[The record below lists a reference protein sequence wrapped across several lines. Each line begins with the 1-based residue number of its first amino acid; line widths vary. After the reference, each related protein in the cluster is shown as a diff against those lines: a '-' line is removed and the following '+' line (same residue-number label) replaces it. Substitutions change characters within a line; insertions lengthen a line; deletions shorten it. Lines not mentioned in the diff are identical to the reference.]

1 MAQPP
6 DSPAAADPASR
17 ARTAPQWPWLG
28 AVLALVL
35 VVYLPGIGNLPV
47 FDDALYTDGTLKS
60 RYAELALRPRAIS
73 YGSFVWLDALLGE
86 ALWKQRLGNLVL
98 HLGTVAALWA
108 FYRELLRGLQPPIP
122 EPGEP
127 VLPYHESQA
136 LGLAIAFFAL
146 NPVAVYAVA
155 YLIQRS
161 ILMATLFVVL
171 GLWLFARGLRTR
183 QWWLQVAAALC
194 YGLAVASKEN
204 AILAPLVA
212 LPVYLIAARPTPARL
227 AIVAGSGALL
237 LGIAVFLI
245 WKTMGQIFGQA
256 FDEFSRVYLAQ
267 LASLNPEAPRH
278 AYSLSIENQAWL
290 FFSYGLRW
298 FLPVADWMSISM
310 RPPFPTQWSSFPH
323 VLGPP
328 LYIALIVVG
337 GWLVVRYR
345 DWRAL
350 AGFSLLAPAL
360 LFASEFATV
369 WVQDPFVLYRSYLW
383 AIGVPGLVL
392 CFVHGT
398 STRALAV
405 VFVVVCLLLS
415 WQAIERVLSLATPET
430 AWTDA
435 IRKLPNDPRAVGR
448 WFPYLNRGSYYV
460 DHDQFELAMRDFE
473 VSSSLGDLGIGA
485 FNTGS
490 LLNASGK
497 PQQALVMFDRAEKQ
511 GYDLYSLPFQ
521 RGLAYAALN
530 RPHDAYR
537 EFTATAALKPPPPT
551 STLLLLP
558 LGRTALQTG
567 KPDEA
572 IAALTR
578 YLQAEPG
585 SNEARYLLSMAHI
598 SKGRNEEALDALKT
612 AAEGGSTHYA
622 RALAYH
628 GLGRKADAV
637 REIDT
642 AIRMGPVNPVV
653 QQWQAKIHAMR

>member
-1 MAQPP
+1 
-6 DSPAAADPASR
+6 
-17 ARTAPQWPWLG
+17 LG
-28 AVLALVL
+28 
-35 VVYLPGIGNLPV
+35 VYLPGIGNLPV
-47 FDDALYTDGTLKS
+47 FDDILYTDGTLKS

-86 ALWKQRLGNLVL
+86 ALWKQRLVNLLL

-108 FYRELLRGLQPPIP
+108 FYREILRGVQPPRP
-122 EPGEP
+122 DPGEP

-136 LGLAIAFFAL
+136 LGIAIAFFAL

-161 ILMATLFVVL
+161 ILMATLFVLL
-171 GLWLFARGLRTR
+171 GLWLFARGLRLR
-183 QWWLQVAAALC
+183 QWWLHALAVLC
-194 YGLAVASKEN
+194 YALAVASKEN

-212 LPVYLIAARPTPARL
+212 LPVYIIAARPTRARL
-227 AIVAGSGALL
+227 ALVAATGAVL
-237 LGIAVFLI
+237 LGIAISVLWQQMFN
-245 WKTMGQIFGQA
+245 IFGQA

-267 LASLNPEAPRH
+267 LAALNPDAPRH
-278 AYSLSIENQAWL
+278 AYALSIENQSWL

-310 RPPFPTQWSSFPH
+310 RPPFPTEWSSFPH

-328 LYIALIVVG
+328 LYIALIVAAT
-337 GWLVVRYR
+337 LLLLRFR

-350 AGFSLLAPAL
+350 AGFSLLVPAL

-369 WVQDPFVLYRSYLW
+369 WVQDPFVMYRSYLW

-398 STRALAV
+398 TTRALVV
-405 VFVVVCLLLS
+405 VFIIVGLLLS
-415 WQAIERVLSLATPET
+415 WQAVERVLSLATPET

-460 DHDQFELAMRDFE
+460 DRDQFELAMRDFE
-473 VSSSLGDLGIGA
+473 VSSSLGDLGMGA

-530 RPHDAYR
+530 RPQEAYR
-537 EFTATAALKPPPPT
+537 EFTATAALKPPSPT
-551 STLLLLP
+551 SELLLLP

-567 KPDEA
+567 KTDEA
-572 IAALTR
+572 IASLTR
-578 YLQAEPG
+578 YLQDEPG
-585 SNEARYLLSMAHI
+585 SNEARYLLAMAHI
-598 SKGRNEEALDALKT
+598 SKGEHERALQVLEM
-612 AAEGGSTHYA
+612 AAEGGAIHYA
-622 RALAYH
+622 RAVAYH
-628 GLGRKADAV
+628 GLGRKAQAM

-642 AIRMGPVNPVV
+642 AVRMGPVNPAV

>member
-1 MAQPP
+1 LAQPP
-6 DSPAAADPASR
+6 DSLAPAAPGNRVRISG
-17 ARTAPQWPWLG
+17 PWPWLG
-28 AVLALVL
+28 VVLLVVL
-35 VVYLPGIGNLPV
+35 VIYLPGIGNLPV
-47 FDDALYTDGTLKS
+47 FDDILYTDGTLKS

-86 ALWKQRLGNLVL
+86 ALWKQRLVNLLL

-108 FYRELLRGLQPPIP
+108 FYREILRGVQPPIP
-122 EPGEP
+122 DPGEP

-136 LGLAIAFFAL
+136 LGVAIAFFAL
-146 NPVAVYAVA
+146 NPAAVYAVA

-183 QWWLQVAAALC
+183 QWWLHIVAALC

-204 AILAPLVA
+204 ALLAPLVA
-212 LPVYLIAARPTPARL
+212 LPVYVIAARPTRGRL
-227 AIVAGSGALL
+227 AIVAASGALL
-237 LGIAVFLI
+237 LGIAFAVV
-245 WKTMGQIFGQA
+245 WKMMGNIFGQA
-256 FDEFSRVYLAQ
+256 FDEFSRVYLTQ
-267 LASLNPEAPRH
+267 LAALNPDAPRH
-278 AYSLSIENQAWL
+278 AYPLSIENQAWL

-298 FLPVADWMSISM
+298 LLPVADWMSISL

-328 LYIALIVVG
+328 LYVALIVAATLMLLR
-337 GWLVVRYR
+337 WR

-350 AGFSLLAPAL
+350 AGFSLLVPAL

-398 STRALAV
+398 STRALAA
-405 VFVVVCLLLS
+405 VFVIAGLLLS
-415 WQAIERVLSLATPET
+415 WQAIERVLSLGTPET

-435 IRKLPNDPRAVGR
+435 IRKLPDDPRSVGR
-448 WFPYLNRGSYYV
+448 WFPYLNRGSYYA
-460 DHDQFELAMRDFE
+460 DRDQFELAMRDFE
-473 VSSSLGDLGIGA
+473 VSSSLGDLGMGA

-530 RPHDAYR
+530 RPQDAYR
-537 EFTATAALKPPPPT
+537 ELMAAAAMKPPPPT
-551 STLLLLP
+551 SELLLLP

-572 IAALTR
+572 IEALSR
-578 YLQAEPG
+578 YVKGEPG
-585 SNEARYLLSMAHI
+585 SNEARYLLAMAHI
-598 SKGRNEEALDALKT
+598 SKGEHEKALTVLEP
-612 AAEGGSTHYA
+612 AAEGGAIHYA
-622 RALAYH
+622 RAVAYY
-628 GLGRKADAV
+628 GLGRKAQAV
-637 REIDT
+637 PEIDT
-642 AIRMGPVNPVV
+642 AIRMGPVNPTV

>member
-1 MAQPP
+1 LAQPP
-6 DSPAAADPASR
+6 DSPAPALPGSR
-17 ARTAPQWPWLG
+17 VRIARQWPWLG
-28 AVLALVL
+28 AVLVLAL
-35 VVYLPGIGNLPV
+35 VVYLPGMGNLPV

-60 RYAELALRPRAIS
+60 RYAELSLRPRAIS
-73 YGSFVWLDALLGE
+73 YGSFVWLDAILGE
-86 ALWKQRLGNLVL
+86 SLWKQRLVNLLL

-108 FYRELLRGLQPPIP
+108 FYREILRGVEPPAP
-122 EPGEP
+122 DPGEP
-127 VLPYHESQA
+127 VLPYHESNA

-183 QWWLQVAAALC
+183 QWWLHLGAALC

-204 AILAPLVA
+204 ALLAPLIA
-212 LPVYLIAARPTPARL
+212 LPVYVIAARPTRGRL
-227 AIVAGSGALL
+227 AIVAASGAVLL
-237 LGIAVFLI
+237 AIAVSVV
-245 WKTMGQIFGQA
+245 WKMMGNIFGQA

-267 LASLNPEAPRH
+267 LATLNADAPRH

-290 FFSYGLRW
+290 FFAYGLRW

-310 RPPFPTQWSSFPH
+310 RPPFPTQWWSFPH

-328 LYIALIVVG
+328 LYIAVIVVAAR
-337 GWLVVRYR
+337 LVLRYR

-350 AGFSLLAPAL
+350 AGFSLLVPAL

-383 AIGVPGLVL
+383 AVGVPGLVL

-405 VFVVVCLLLS
+405 VFVVVSLLLS
-415 WQAIERVLSLATPET
+415 WQAVERVLSLANPES

-435 IRKLPNDPRAVGR
+435 IGKLSNDPRAVGR

-460 DHDQFELAMRDFE
+460 DHDQFQLAMRDFE
-473 VSSSLGDLGIGA
+473 VSSTLGDLGIGA

-497 PQQALVMFDRAEKQ
+497 PRQALAMFDRAEKQ

-521 RGLAYAALN
+521 RGLAYAAMN
-530 RPHDAYR
+530 RPQEAYR
-537 EFTATAALKPPPPT
+537 EFATAAALNPPPPT

-558 LGRTALQTG
+558 LGRAALQTG
-567 KPDEA
+567 KQAEA
-572 IAALTR
+572 IGALTR

-585 SNEARYLLSMAHI
+585 SNEARYLLAMAHV
-598 SKGRNEEALDALKT
+598 SKGENEAALEALKP
-612 AAEGGSTHYA
+612 AAEGGAIHYA

-628 GLGRKADAV
+628 GLGRKADAT

-642 AIRMGPVNPVV
+642 AIRMGPVNPAV